1 MESSPRQSMVF
12 FEQNKLVYSLK
23 QIKQAVCEEAKNIF
37 IQEMEEQRAPGAAQ
51 DFLIS
56 KGVSPPEAQ
65 GFIEDLR
72 VALLFNLKILLKELE
87 SLNS

>member
-1 MESSPRQSMVF
+1 
-12 FEQNKLVYSLK
+12 
-23 QIKQAVCEEAKNIF
+23 
-37 IQEMEEQRAPGAAQ
+37 MEEQRAPGAAQ